1 MVKRIS
7 FPIFPIKQ
15 QFYEICEQ
23 IKPIM
28 MVTLTIP
35 LFLHGLNIIQQLH
48 HD

>member
-7 FPIFPIKQ
+7 FPIIPIKQ

-23 IKPIM
+23 IKLIM
-28 MVTLTIP
+28 MLTLTIL
-35 LFLHGLNIIQQLH
+35 LFLHGLNIIQLFH